1 MTASSTLPAPNLMPL
16 MRYRDLATAMTWLE
30 QAFEFEKQI
39 AVSDSDG
46 DVIYGQMSYRG
57 GLMMMGAVRDTD
69 LDKLMRQ
76 PDEVGGVETQSCYL
90 VVDDA
95 DAHYARAQEAGADIV
110 LDIKSDG
117 LGRRGYSCRDPE
129 GHIWNFGTYNPGRGM
144 QMPVAAVAESAIA
157 VVPQPAR
164 RRSRKLM
171 GLVALLGL
179 GAASWWFAGDI
190 RAEFIEHMADAAS
203 AQSAAQAEQ
212 AYAELVKVR
221 AEKRKSDDVALEL
234 TRALEAERARVKQI
248 EAQSHSSGDTA
259 AEKAADAEKAR
270 AAAEETVATLK
281 QELAR
286 QRLALE
292 EAIEAKR
299 VSEEKLA
306 VKAAAAAEQSKTAIP
321 QAQSEP
327 PETPAETPAQ
337 AALAS
342 EQRNAIET
350 SANKPSDTNAHGKI
364 GNSDETAPRSLT
376 ASGTT
381 SDSKKAQKVTFRAS
395 RTSSPKPRS
404 VAPLKFPA
412 YHVDV
417 RNIWPYNSWSN

>member
-16 MRYRDLATAMTWLE
+16 MRYRDLAEAMSWLE

-46 DVIYGQMSYRG
+46 AVIYGQMSYRG

-95 DAHYARAQEAGADIV
+95 DAHYARAQSSGADIV
-110 LDIKSDG
+110 LEIKSDG

-144 QMPVAAVAESAIA
+144 HMPAAVAEPASAVA
-157 VVPQPAR
+157 PEPAPR
-164 RRSRKLM
+164 RARKLM

-190 RAEFIEHMADAAS
+190 RAEFIQRMADGAN
-203 AQSAAQAEQ
+203 AQSAARAEQ

-221 AEKRKSDDVALEL
+221 AEKRKADDVALEL
-234 TRALEAERARVKQI
+234 SKTLEAERARVKQI
-248 EAQSHSSGDTA
+248 ESQSHSGADKV
-259 AEKAADAEKAR
+259 AEAEKAR
-270 AAAEETVATLK
+270 MAAEENVTSLK
-281 QELAR
+281 EELKR
-286 QRLALE
+286 ERLALE
-292 EAIEAKR
+292 AAIEAKR

-306 VKAAAAAEQSKTAIP
+306 VRAAAAATTPPAAPQV
-321 QAQSEP
+321 QAQPAQPPSE
-327 PETPAETPAQ
+327 TQ
-337 AALAS
+337 AALAP
-342 EQRNAIET
+342 EQKSAIET
-350 SANKPSDTNAHGKI
+350 SANKPSDSSASGKADAA
-364 GNSDETAPRSLT
+364 SETPSRSLT
-376 ASGTT
+376 DDDDT
-381 SDSKKAQKVTFRAS
+381 SDDRADKKTQKVTGRAA

-404 VAPLKFPA
+404 VSPHKLPA

-417 RNIWPYNSWSN
+417 RNVWPYNGWSN